1 MLSRIRDRRNTT
13 IGVKPSLESV
23 VTIQRETEAE
33 FDSLCE
39 DVYYAIKEFGLEE
52 QQGEALAASLFDLGM
67 EMFTTGKVSRQMA
80 MSLESISPDLI
91 NDRYPINSYTLHPSR
106 TNLSVA
112 MEAAFKGRNVLIGGL
127 VAGILF
133 LLVKIFGKLGET
145 GAGTASNGA
154 AIASSAKPLVDAAK
168 AAETLSKNPTVA
180 DRINELMKE
189 DTYINKLEK
198 YKAHYTKSMDVL
210 AHNVTSDKYVQAINI
225 AMAIIPVKR
234 GVGGIASLQA
244 RIGDT
249 FSKILKTTD
258 DILDREKANGQHPG
272 EVELLDK
279 ANPALDQFKNLKE
292 TLTGSLI
299 DPILKQIVEFCKLGG
314 VEVEGDWSWDSLIN
328 GMASDDKEVAV
339 VAADLS
345 HPVFKLADYVKQ
357 AVHNL
362 REEYIKPSD
371 YIDRIYQRHT
381 KPYDAYNE
389 CIRDIERLAD
399 FVGTNVPDDDFNEKS
414 KEMSAYFNTMAKSWQ
429 DAMAKRNKSQA
440 AMLKSAGPLQTGL
453 VRGNIASRIFSGDVT
468 ETNRAEK
475 TGVSHHISNST
486 NLATLRDGRELEEYN
501 REINRNVVENYDDA
515 QALKRAK
522 DFEAAS
528 KNMVNLLKTVSN
540 EFAVIQLQMLK
551 LMFLTN
557 ADASYLFNTFS
568 AITLFIGNNAKK
580 IDDKAINNQEE
591 VDSNCHYLIEQIK
604 DFEERRP
611 RHSLNS
617 D

>member
-112 MEAAFKGRNVLIGGL
+112 MEAAFNGRNVLIGGL
-127 VAGILF
+127 VAGMLL
-133 LLVKIFGKLGET
+133 LLVKIFSKLGEPGAST
-145 GAGTASNGA
+145 GSNGA
-154 AIASSAKPLVDAAK
+154 AIASSAKPLVEAAK
-168 AAETLSKNPTVA
+168 TAEELSKVPTVA
-180 DRINELMKE
+180 ERINELMKE

-210 AHNVTSDKYVQAINI
+210 AHNVTSDKYVQAINLT
-225 AMAIIPVKR
+225 MKIIPIR
-234 GVGGIASLQA
+234 NPDGIAKLQTA
-244 RIGDT
+244 IGEA
-249 FSKILKTTD
+249 FSNILKNTET
-258 DILDREKANGQHPG
+258 ILDREKTSRQHPG

-279 ANPALDQFKNLKE
+279 QNPALDQFKALQD
-292 TLTGSLI
+292 SLPADKI
-299 DPILKQIVEFCKLGG
+299 DPIIKLIVEFCKHGG
-314 VEVEGDWSWDSLIN
+314 VEVDGDYSWGSLVN
-328 GMASDDKEVAV
+328 PMHSDDKDIAV
-339 VAADLS
+339 NPPDLS
-345 HPVFKLADYVKQ
+345 HPIFKLADLVKQ
-357 AVHNL
+357 AVKNL
-362 REEYIKPSD
+362 RDEYIKPSD

-389 CIRDIERLAD
+389 CIRDIERLSN
-399 FVGTNVPDDDFNEKS
+399 FVGTNKPDDDFEEKS
-414 KEMSAYFNTMAKSWQ
+414 KEMSAYFNAMAKSWQ
-429 DAMAKRNKSQA
+429 DAVKKRNATQA
-440 AMLKSAGPLQTGL
+440 ELLRGAGPLQSGL
-453 VRGNIASRIFSGDVT
+453 VRGKIASQIFSGDVT
-468 ETNRAEK
+468 ETNPDKK
-475 TGVSHHISNST
+475 TGVIHHISNNA
-486 NLATLRDGRELEEYN
+486 NLAKLRDGEDLDNYN
-501 REINRNVVENYDDA
+501 NEINKNVVENYNDS

-528 KNMVNLLKTVSN
+528 KNMVSLLKTVSN

-557 ADASYLFNTFS
+557 SDAAYLFNTFS
-568 AITLFIGNNAKK
+568 AITLFIGNNARK
-580 IDDKAINNQEE
+580 IDDASVARQDD
-591 VDSNCHYLIEQIK
+591 VDSNCQYLIEQIK